1 MDPIITGELTASTLA
16 PWSLEQ
22 FLLALLGVIAM
33 VVLLASASVSLTEKT
48 SLQYDPA
55 EEEYLVKERSRA
67 ARIGWA
73 LAALALAATCG
84 IPSITFL
91 HGHVTDP
98 GHPGRDDRV
107 IHAEVIPSAI
117 SEKYRLDQITG
128 ADDIQASGR
137 DASEQVSGA
146 RLHSDEMTEH
156 IERLC
161 SPVGPES
168 YELVGIADGQEI
180 RFRAGFTDCANPDPE
195 IIIVSAPNSAV
206 TPADLERR

>member
-1 MDPIITGELTASTLA
+1 MDPIITGELIESTLV
-16 PWSLEQ
+16 SRSFGQ
-22 FLLALLGVIAM
+22 FLLAVLGVLATAALLAIAM
-33 VVLLASASVSLTEKT
+33 SSLIEKI
-48 SLQYDPA
+48 SLKYDPA

-67 ARIGWA
+67 ARIGWS

-84 IPSITFL
+84 IFSITLF
-91 HGHVTDP
+91 HGYATDP
-98 GHPGRDDRV
+98 GHPGRDDRA
-107 IHAEVIPSAI
+107 IHAEAIASAI

-137 DASEQVSGA
+137 DTPEQVSGA
-146 RLHSDEMTEH
+146 RLHSDEMFER

-180 RFRAGFTDCANPDPE
+180 HFRAGFTDCANPDPE

-206 TPADLERR
+206 TPADLER

>member
-1 MDPIITGELTASTLA
+1 MGPIIIGELIESTLA
-16 PWSLEQ
+16 PSSDGK
-22 FLLALLGVIAM
+22 FLLAVLSVLAM
-33 VVLLASASVSLTEKT
+33 IVLLMVALMSLTEKI
-48 SLQYDPA
+48 SLKYDPA

-84 IPSITFL
+84 ILSTTFF
-91 HGHVTDP
+91 HGYFTDP

-107 IHAEVIPSAI
+107 IHAEAIASAI
-117 SEKYRLDQITG
+117 SEKYRLDQVTG
-128 ADDIQASGR
+128 ADDLQASGR
-137 DASEQVSGA
+137 DASEQGSGE
-146 RLHSDEMTEH
+146 RLYSDEMTEH

-168 YELVGIADGQEI
+168 YELVGVADGQEI
-180 RFRAGFTDCANPDPE
+180 HFRVGFTDCANPDPE

-206 TPADLERR
+206 NPADLERR

>member
-1 MDPIITGELTASTLA
+1 MDPIITGELTGSTLA
-16 PWSLEQ
+16 PWSPGQ
-22 FLLALLGVIAM
+22 FLLAVLGALATAA
-33 VVLLASASVSLTEKT
+33 LLAIAVSSLIEKI
-48 SLQYDPA
+48 SLKYDPA

-73 LAALALAATCG
+73 LAALALAAACG
-84 IPSITFL
+84 IPSTTFF
-91 HGHVTDP
+91 HGYVTDP
-98 GHPGRDDRV
+98 GHPGRDDCV
-107 IHAEVIPSAI
+107 IHAEAIASAI

-137 DASEQVSGA
+137 DTSEQGSGA

-168 YELVGIADGQEI
+168 YELVGVADGQEI

-206 TPADLERR
+206 TPADLER